1 MDSFFSLSKLF
12 WFFASPDHLLV
23 WLLVLGLFLILIGWR
38 VLGNILVCI
47 DLVLWLAL
55 LFLPLG
61 DIALRPLETRFVQP
75 NLNELQPA
83 GIIILGGA
91 ELAEESAVWGQPQ
104 FNSAAERVMA
114 LPVLAH
120 AYPELPIVFTG
131 GSGSVLR
138 PEFKGADAVKAY
150 IDALG
155 LTDRVLLENQSRNTF
170 ENATFTR
177 QLLGGVP
184 EGRWL
189 LVTSAFHM
197 PRSVGIF
204 TKQGWEIIPYPVDY
218 YSMTGT
224 GMRVDPKLWQNL
236 RDLQTGLREWIGL
249 AVYYYT
255 GKTDQFFPGED

>member
-23 WLLVLGLFLILIGWR
+23 WMLILGLFLILIGWR
-38 VLGNILVCI
+38 ILGKTLVCV
-47 DLVLWLAL
+47 DLMLWLAL

-61 DIALRPLETRFVQP
+61 DIALRPLEARFAQP
-75 NLNELQPA
+75 NLNEVQPA
-83 GIIILGGA
+83 GIIVLGGA
-91 ELAEESAVWGQPQ
+91 ELAEASAIWNQPQ
-104 FNSAAERVMA
+104 FSEGAERVMV
-114 LPVLAH
+114 LPILSR
-120 AYPELPIVFTG
+120 AYPEVPIIFTG

-150 IDALG
+150 TDALG
-155 LTDRVLLENQSRNTF
+155 LADRVLFESESRNTF
-170 ENATFTR
+170 ENAIFTS
-177 QLLGGVP
+177 QMLGGVP

-204 TKQGWEIIPYPVDY
+204 TKQGWDIIPYPVDY
-218 YSMTGT
+218 QSMTDNGL
-224 GMRVDPKLWQNL
+224 RLDPNL
-236 RDLQTGLREWIGL
+236 SGHLGDLQTGLREWIGL

-255 GKTDQFFPGED
+255 GKTDQFFPGGD